1 MHMTPRLETIISG
14 LHKEFFR
21 AGVESATRW
30 PTVQPLRQLETGY
43 LPCLFVSMSF
53 RYFGTVASAMIT
65 DELIQIN
72 MILRG
77 GGFSPVSWVRLQ
89 TYNVNIHMTPRPEKT
104 ICGSHKELPRAKR
117 AIIRYNL
124 VQNLDYISH
133 NVSLATE
140 VLTGLLPGI
149 E

>member
-30 PTVQPLRQLETGY
+30 PTVQPLR
-43 LPCLFVSMSF
+43 
-53 RYFGTVASAMIT
+53 R
-65 DELIQIN
+65 
-72 MILRG
+72 
-77 GGFSPVSWVRLQ
+77 FSPVSWVRLQ